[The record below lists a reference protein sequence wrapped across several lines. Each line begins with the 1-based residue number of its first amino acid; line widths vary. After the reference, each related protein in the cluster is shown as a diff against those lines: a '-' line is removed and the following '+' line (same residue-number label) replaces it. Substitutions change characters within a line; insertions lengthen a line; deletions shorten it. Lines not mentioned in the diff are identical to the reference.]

1 MIGTPGR
8 VKALIEQR
16 VLQCHALRLL
26 VFDEVDKLMQSDF
39 EREVPVE
46 NASWVCLC
54 ASSLAY
60 HLFDKPNDVC
70 RFSTLLLH
78 YQSDDRYVR

>member
-16 VLQCHALRLL
+16 ILQCHALRLL

-39 EREVPVE
+39 EREVTYKVAPMP
-46 NASWVCLC
+46 C
-54 ASSLAY
+54 A
-60 HLFDKPNDVC
+60 H
-70 RFSTLLLH
+70 
-78 YQSDDRYVR
+78 